1 MIAFP
6 CVTAEPSQLDTE
18 AVADDLGPTGT
29 IAAAMRQYEDRP
41 AQRDMART
49 IASLYNDDGVGLIEA
64 GTGVGKSLGYLLP
77 ALRWAAMRK
86 ERTVVSTNTINLQ
99 EQLVRKDLPFLADAL
114 AGEQP
119 VRFALLKG
127 WRNYLCL
134 LRLEQAKLIGPT
146 LLDDPSNGIDFIS
159 KWAATT
165 KDGSMSELPYPPSPE
180 VWDEVAAEPDL
191 CIRNACPHYEKCFLF
206 SARREALQADVV
218 VVNHHLLMSDVA
230 VRRAVG
236 NWQDAAVI
244 PAYNRLVIDE
254 GHHLEDAAA
263 AHLGASATRRG
274 MQRLLSRL
282 ARTGSA
288 GRAGRGLLAALEAR
302 LRARRDDMFSV
313 ASLELLERQILPAVD
328 AVREKGAVVFDL
340 LDAFLRE
347 SDQPVVRLTDDFAAH
362 PVWRAGLGAA
372 LSDFIAQSAVLTDTI
387 GMIRQR
393 LEAETERDE
402 QTAALVSELRG
413 AGLRLEGLAAAVHG
427 ALEPGSDVH
436 KRIRWVE
443 ARGREGNVGVT
454 WVPLDLAPILRD
466 HLFTKVKTAI
476 ITSATLST
484 DSRFD
489 FLSRRLGLDQL
500 SIPPVMESFPSPF
513 DFRNQAILA
522 IPTDTP
528 APNVDPPG
536 HFRAVM
542 RMIHDFTAASD
553 GGIFVLFT
561 SHRDVRQ
568 AAAELRGAGMAVE
581 RPLLVHGEESR
592 DSLLTQFRESGRA
605 VLLGTSSYWE
615 GVDVAG
621 HALRGLLIA
630 KLPFRVPTEPIT
642 AAHCEAI
649 AERGGDPF
657 GEYMV
662 PHAALRLKQ
671 GFGRLIRSG
680 TDRGAIVIAD
690 PRVVT
695 KGYGAALLRALPPA
709 RRILVNWN
717 EAASQLRTFY
727 QDGDGTGRKRD
738 REHGTNSDANDEADF
753 GD

>member
-1 MIAFP
+1 VIAFP
-6 CVTAEPSQLDTE
+6 GIIAEPALLDPQS
-18 AVADDLGPTGT
+18 VADDLGPDGP
-29 IAAAMRQYEDRP
+29 IAAAMSQYEDRP
-41 AQRDMART
+41 AQREMART
-49 IASLYNDDGVGLIEA
+49 IAGLYNDDGVGLIEA

-77 ALRWAAMRK
+77 ALRWAALRN
-86 ERTVVSTNTINLQ
+86 ERTVISTNTINLQ

-114 AGEQP
+114 SEEQD

-134 LRLEQAKLIGPT
+134 LRLEQAKLIGPS
-146 LLDDPSNGIDFIS
+146 LFEDNGGQVRVIS
-159 KWAATT
+159 DWAATT
-165 KDGSMSELPYPPSPE
+165 NDGSLSELAVPPAPE

-191 CIRNACPHYEKCFLF
+191 CIRTACPHYEKCFLF
-206 SARREALQADVV
+206 KARREAAQAQVV

-236 NWQDAAVI
+236 NWEDTAVI
-244 PAYNRLVIDE
+244 PAYNRVVIDE

-263 AHLGASATRRG
+263 AHLGATATRRG

-282 ARTGSA
+282 ARSGSA
-288 GRAGRGLLAALEAR
+288 RRAGRGLLAALEER
-302 LRARRDDMFSV
+302 LRARKEDMFSV
-313 ASLELLERQILPAVD
+313 ASLDLLERKILPAVE
-328 AVREKGAVVFDL
+328 ACREKGAVVFDL
-340 LDAFLRE
+340 LDIFLRE
-347 SDQPVVRLTDDFAAH
+347 GGQPVIRLTDDFATH
-362 PVWRAGLGAA
+362 QIWRSGLAA
-372 LSDFIAQSAVLTDTI
+372 SLTDFITQSAVLTDSI

-393 LEAETERDE
+393 LEGESERDE
-402 QTAALVSELRG
+402 ATSALVTELRG
-413 AGLRLEGLAAAVHG
+413 AGLRLEALAAAIHG
-427 ALEPGSDVH
+427 ALEAGPDSH

-443 ARGREGNVGVT
+443 SRGREGNIGVT

-476 ITSATLST
+476 VTSATLST

-489 FLSRRLGLDQL
+489 FLSGRLGVDQL
-500 SIPPVMESFPSPF
+500 DIPAVTESFPSPF
-513 DFRNQAILA
+513 DFKRQAILA

-528 APNVDPPG
+528 PPNVDGAG

-542 RMIHDFTAASD
+542 RMVDDFTSASD

-568 AAAELRGAGMAVE
+568 AAAELRASGMASE

-592 DSLLTQFRESGRA
+592 DSLLARFRQSGRA

-657 GEYMV
+657 AEYMV

-695 KGYGAALLRALPPA
+695 KAYGATLLKALPPA
-709 RRILVNWN
+709 RQILVHWDDI
-717 EAASQLRTFY
+717 ARQLKDFY
-727 QDGDGTGRKRD
+727 
-738 REHGTNSDANDEADF
+738 SVS
-753 GD
+753 

>member
-1 MIAFP
+1 MIAFSGLP
-6 CVTAEPSQLDTE
+6 PEPRELDPE
-18 AVADDLGPTGT
+18 SIAADLGPDGPV
-29 IAAAMRQYEDRP
+29 AAAMRQYEDRP
-41 AQRDMART
+41 AQRDMARA
-49 IASLYNDDGVGLIEA
+49 IATLYNDNATGLIEA
-64 GTGVGKSLGYLLP
+64 GTGVGKSLGYLMP
-77 ALRWAAMRK
+77 ALRWAVQFN

-99 EQLVRKDLPFLADAL
+99 EQLVRKDLPFLARAL
-114 AGEQP
+114 ESEQP

-146 LLDDPSNGIDFIS
+146 LLDDPSAGIARIS
-159 KWAATT
+159 EWAAATEG
-165 KDGSMSELPYPPSPE
+165 GSLGDMPFPPAPE

-191 CIRNACPHYEKCFLF
+191 CIRNACPHFERCFLF
-206 SARREALQADVV
+206 RARREAAQAHIV

-230 VRRAVG
+230 VRRAAG
-236 NWQDAAVI
+236 NWQDSAVL

-263 AHLGASATRRG
+263 AHLGESATKRG

-282 ARTGSA
+282 ARSGS
-288 GRAGRGLLAALEAR
+288 GRRVGRGLLAALELR
-302 LRARRDDMFSV
+302 LRAKPSDMFSV
-313 ASLELLERQILPAVD
+313 ASLDLLNRRILPAVD
-328 AVREKGAVVFDL
+328 AMREKGGSVFAL
-340 LDAFLRE
+340 LEVFLRE
-347 SDQPVVRLTDDFAAH
+347 SGQPVVRLTDDFASH
-362 PVWRAGLGAA
+362 QIWRSGLGAA
-372 LSDFIAQSAVLTDTI
+372 LSDFISQSAVLTDSI
-387 GMIRQR
+387 SMIRQR
-393 LEAETERDE
+393 LEAEPERDE
-402 QTAALVSELRG
+402 ATVALVSELRG

-427 ALEPGSDVH
+427 ALEPGSQAH
-436 KRIRWVE
+436 ERIRWVDS
-443 ARGREGNVGVT
+443 RGRDGNVGVT

-466 HLFTKVKTAI
+466 HLFTRVKTAVV
-476 ITSATLST
+476 TSATLSM

-489 FLSRRLGLDQL
+489 FLSARLGLDQL
-500 SIPPVMESFPSPF
+500 PIPPLTESFPSPF
-513 DFRNQAILA
+513 DFRSQAILA

-528 APNVDPPG
+528 APNTDPAG
-536 HFRAVM
+536 HFRAVVT
-542 RMIHDFTAASD
+542 MISDFTAASD

-568 AAAELRGAGMAVE
+568 AAAELRSAGMAAE

-592 DSLLTQFRESGRA
+592 DSLLSEFRASGRA

-630 KLPFRVPTEPIT
+630 KLPFRVPTEPVT

-657 GEYMV
+657 SEYMV

-690 PRVVT
+690 PRVST
-695 KGYGAALLRALPPA
+695 KKYGATLLDALPPA

-717 EAASQLRTFY
+717 ETARQLHAFYAAAQRLPDVR
-727 QDGDGTGRKRD
+727 
-738 REHGTNSDANDEADF
+738 
-753 GD
+753 